1 LASSTLRAASAPVIP
16 LAGRTEEYLLNVVFT
31 FILAQTEKIIAAKS
45 KIKYVKSK

>member
-16 LAGRTEEYLLNVVFT
+16 LAGRTEEYFLKVVFT
-31 FILAQTEKIIAAKS
+31 LMLAHIEKTVVAKS